1 MVEDGRSRQFTWPH
15 RLPVGWQWADS
26 AGESA
31 EVYKIQVVLFRYINS
46 TYQLERRRYLDDVD
60 VTYYIIK

>member
-31 EVYKIQVVLFRYINS
+31 EVPVYKIQVVLFGRYIVHTNLNGVG
-46 TYQLERRRYLDDVD
+46 T
-60 VTYYIIK
+60 